1 MQNLSIQLIINPQ
14 CQLVAIDNTS
24 YLNLVTSEG
33 DNIEDI
39 TDHVSLEFLVYS
51 DETHPA
57 DKTVVFKE
65 YNHRREE
72 YNQNITTINFP
83 KDGTYTYYKFIIPRL
98 EHLVKS
104 DSEQLTYNTI
114 KMLDQTFYWDG
125 HFYIGKKDLSVSG
138 DNIGTI
144 ISDNIDTILSEEYSY
159 QITNFLEIWESI
171 QQGKSTQTF
180 SYQKIIFS
188 VCKLQNCL
196 VNLQR
201 KILDNPKNCLECD
214 LNASIRYRRDFLL
227 SSLYVFDYLKDRKNY
242 DEAQRIL
249 DNLSSCTD
257 ICGEDLD
264 FNNDCGCGSIKY

>member
-24 YLNLVTSEG
+24 YLNLGTPEG

-39 TDHVSLEFLVYS
+39 TEHVSLEFLVYIN
-51 DETHPA
+51 EIYPT
-57 DKTVVFKE
+57 DKTIIFKE

-72 YNQNITTINFP
+72 YHQNVTIINFP

-98 EHLVKS
+98 EHLVKM
-104 DSEQLTYNTI
+104 DSEQSVYNTI
-114 KMLDQTFYWDG
+114 KLSDQTFYWKG
-125 HFYIGKKDLSVSG
+125 KFYIGKKDLSILG
-138 DNIGTI
+138 DDINTI
-144 ISDNIDTILSEEYSY
+144 ITNNIDTILSEGYSY
-159 QITNFLEIWESI
+159 QITNYLEIWDSI

-180 SYQKIIFS
+180 SYQNIIFS
-188 VCKLQNCL
+188 ICKLQNCL

-201 KILDNPKNCLECD
+201 KILDNTKNCLECD
-214 LNASIRYRRDFLL
+214 LDTSIRYKRDFLL
-227 SSLYVFDYLKDRKNY
+227 SSLYVFDYLKDRNNY
-242 DEAQRIL
+242 EEAQRLL
-249 DNLSSCTD
+249 DNLSSCTG